1 MDSPLSLQTQV
12 KPTKAEISRADP
24 GEMTLGFVDDSTFA
38 STDDDF
44 SSGDDSV
51 QFELP
56 PKEDRHHSLSYCTR
70 SLWRYTCLVLFI
82 VATATGTTL
91 GLLLLTRPQEEKA
104 PSSGD
109 QDTAFRYLIKL
120 RYQLMGAEQH
130 RLVTGDSPM
139 KATAWMAFEDSPRRD
154 LHSPRLE
161 QRFALTTLYFELLGS
176 DWLEPG
182 MDECEWKGVGC
193 NEGLQISSLDLAGN
207 GSSKD
212 YSLPIEIG
220 LLTSLSKQFS

>member
-24 GEMTLGFVDDSTFA
+24 GDMTLGFVDDSTFA
-38 STDDDF
+38 STDDGF
-44 SSGDDSV
+44 SSRDDSV

-56 PKEDRHHSLSYCTR
+56 QKEDRHHSLFCSPR

-82 VATATGTTL
+82 VVTATGTTL
-91 GLLLLTRPQEEKA
+91 GLLLLTRPLEKKA
-104 PSSGD
+104 HPGD
-109 QDTAFRYLIKL
+109 QDSAFRYLIKL

-154 LHSPRLE
+154 LDSPRLE
-161 QRFALTTLYFELLGS
+161 QRFALTTLYFELLGR

-182 MDECEWKGVGC
+182 MDECDWKGVGC

-207 GSSKD
+207 GTSKD
-212 YSLPIEIG
+212 YTLPIEIG
-220 LLTSLSKQFS
+220 LLTSLCKRLS